1 VGVGEYLTT
10 KNCCIL
16 LILLQIME
24 EEFLKDV
31 SWTAGFGMNST
42 AKLIILSNFK
52 NVVSLLRGDISFI

>member
-1 VGVGEYLTT
+1 
-10 KNCCIL
+10 
-16 LILLQIME
+16 ME

-52 NVVSLLRGDISFI
+52 NVVSLLRGDISFIWFDLIW